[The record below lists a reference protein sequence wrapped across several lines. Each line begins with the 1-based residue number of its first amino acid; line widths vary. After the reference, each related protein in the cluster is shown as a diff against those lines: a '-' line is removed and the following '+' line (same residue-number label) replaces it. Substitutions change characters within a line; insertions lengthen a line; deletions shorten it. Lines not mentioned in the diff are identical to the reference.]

1 VSRLIIGHILIIIFK
16 TDFKDSKPVIL
27 KSLTLK
33 NFRSYRAETF
43 TFDKRVNLIHGAN
56 AQGKTNLLEAVHFLL
71 AFKPFK
77 QVKHEELITFSAQEC
92 RIKGEIESSNGLDE
106 VHIYIGGE
114 KKTVRLNGKIVY
126 RASSVLGRY
135 QVVSFL
141 PSDIELVKGSP
152 QYRRRYLDALISAL
166 EPEYLRDLKQYHRA
180 LSQRNAVLSKSA
192 RLSPESLEVW
202 DEKLAETGGKI
213 VSRRKEY
220 VKKMKPRINKLYRLT
235 SGVDAQ
241 IDVIYRGSF
250 NTGKDPANGL
260 ITVLKSNFEKDRKR
274 GHTTAGPHRDVL
286 TFNMSGKDTA
296 AFASQGEAKN
306 LAFALKAS
314 EIGLIKEML
323 GKTPVL
329 LLDDVTSE
337 LDESRK
343 KFIFRLLKDFSGQVF
358 ITTTSKKEIQYDG
371 EMKEFYI
378 KDGRAVQNS

>member
-1 VSRLIIGHILIIIFK
+1 MIIERIFIIIPQSSLE
-16 TDFKDSKPVIL
+16 DSKPVIL

-43 TFDKRVNLIHGAN
+43 TFGEHVNLIHGAN

-71 AFKPFK
+71 TFKPFK
-77 QVKHEELITFSAQEC
+77 QVKHEELITFSEKEC
-92 RIKGEIESSNGLDE
+92 RIKGEIESSGSLDE

-114 KKTVRLNGKIVY
+114 KRAIRLNGKIVY

-152 QYRRRYLDALISAL
+152 QNRRRYLDALISVL
-166 EPEYLRDLKQYHRA
+166 EPEYLPGLKQYHRA
-180 LSQRNAVLSKSA
+180 LTQRNAVLSKSHK
-192 RLSPESLEVW
+192 LSPGNLEVW

-213 VSRRKEY
+213 VRKRKEY
-220 VKKMKPRINKLYRLT
+220 VKKLKPRLNKLYNLT
-235 SGVDAQ
+235 SGVDADT
-241 IDVIYRGSF
+241 DVIYTCSF
-250 NTGKDPANGL
+250 DAGKDPAGGL
-260 ITVLKSNFEKDRKR
+260 MDELKSSFDKDKKR
-274 GHTTAGPHRDVL
+274 GHTTAGPHRDLL
-286 TFNMSGKDTA
+286 TFHVAGTDASS
-296 AFASQGEAKN
+296 FASQGEAKN

-314 EIGLIKEML
+314 EIGLIRETL

-337 LDESRK
+337 LDDSRK

-358 ITTTSKKEIQYDG
+358 ITTPSKKEVTFEG
-371 EMKEFYI
+371 EMKEFHI
-378 KDGRAVQNS
+378 KSGRVVRSS